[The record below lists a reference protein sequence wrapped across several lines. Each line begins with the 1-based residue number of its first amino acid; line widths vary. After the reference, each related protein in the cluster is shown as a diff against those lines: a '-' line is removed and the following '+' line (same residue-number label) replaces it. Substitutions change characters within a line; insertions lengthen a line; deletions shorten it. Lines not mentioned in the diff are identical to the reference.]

1 MANQIQVWIVIIGT
15 FVFVSTIIMFAGSYV
30 LRRGLVRSRLAA
42 GAFAVPGSPAGTPL
56 KVIDRIDDELIGLN
70 PQERNKLRFEL
81 LRAGYFSVDAPKVLV
96 VIRSLLM
103 IGLPLCWY
111 LFASLI
117 MSEIP
122 PDAGLTGLPLR
133 WLLAGVLAYL
143 GYIAPNAYV
152 KRRQTRMTDSYRIA
166 FPDFL
171 DLLLVCVDA
180 GLSLDAALVRVGR
193 EFTNQAP
200 EFATNLALLSSEM
213 RSGRST
219 TEALDNL
226 SDRLGLDEARAFST
240 LLKQSIELGSNIGDA
255 LRIYADEMRDKR
267 MMRAEARANVLPVKM
282 VLPLGAFIFP
292 VILIVILAPV
302 LISLSRIF
310 GQILGG

>member
-1 MANQIQVWIVIIGT
+1 MANEVQVWIVIIGT
-15 FVFVSTIIMFAGSYV
+15 FVFASAIVMLAGSYV
-30 LRRGLVRSRLAA
+30 MRRGLVRSRLAV
-42 GAFAVPGSPAGTPL
+42 GAIAVPESPAGTPL

-70 PQERNKLRFEL
+70 PQERNKLRIEL
-81 LRAGYFSVDAPKVLV
+81 LRAGYFSVDAPKLFV
-96 VIRSLLM
+96 VIRSALA
-103 IGLPLCWY
+103 IGLPIGWY
-111 LFASLI
+111 LFASLL
-117 MSEIP
+117 MGEIP
-122 PDAGLTGLPLR
+122 QNAGLTGLPLR

-152 KRRQTRMTDSYRIA
+152 KRRQTKMTDSYRIA

-193 EFTNQAP
+193 EFKNQAP

-226 SDRLGLDEARAFST
+226 SDRLGLDESRAFST

-302 LISLSRIF
+302 LINLSRIF
-310 GQILGG
+310 RQIMGG